1 MCDCKADVIAPLNT
15 HKKSSVCVCV
25 QATCSFHWMAMQVNT
40 LAGCQKT
47 KRHSTKS
54 ERGEQQ
60 QQRDREPIN
69 NENIISH
76 LNFAV
81 NNSKIFGI
89 LWEKIQVY
97 TRTRN
102 EWLVYEAARLCT
114 SDPFHWEL
122 NVSMNG
128 RRRKM
133 KELGH
138 TMDIYI
144 GEFLFLGTSW
154 QATLRK
160 GVPFVRFVAVPH
172 ASVGKTG
179 TKNEYDISD
188 KLFFSKIYI
197 FSNAFE

>member
-81 NNSKIFGI
+81 NNSKNFGI
-89 LWEKIQVY
+89 LWEKIQVHTHTEWMASVWSGSFVY
-97 TRTRN
+97 EWPFSLGIECKYEWKKKKDERTRTHHGYIHWRVSFFRKFLTGHI
-102 EWLVYEAARLCT
+102 EKRG
-114 SDPFHWEL
+114 PFC
-122 NVSMNG
+122 
-128 RRRKM
+128 
-133 KELGH
+133 
-138 TMDIYI
+138 
-144 GEFLFLGTSW
+144 
-154 QATLRK
+154 
-160 GVPFVRFVAVPH
+160 
-172 ASVGKTG
+172 
-179 TKNEYDISD
+179 
-188 KLFFSKIYI
+188 
-197 FSNAFE
+197 